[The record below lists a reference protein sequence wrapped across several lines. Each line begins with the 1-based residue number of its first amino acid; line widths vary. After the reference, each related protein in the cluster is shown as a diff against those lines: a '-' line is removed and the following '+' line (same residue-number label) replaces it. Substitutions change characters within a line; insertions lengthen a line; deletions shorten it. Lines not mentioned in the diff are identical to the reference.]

1 MLQLYTGP
9 PSENNAPRE
18 GLDSGN
24 VIRIKISNLNLI
36 FIYKILHIFF
46 YFLSIF

>member
-24 VIRIKISNLNLI
+24 AIWIKISNLNLI
-36 FIYKILHIFF
+36 FIYKILHIF
-46 YFLSIF
+46 IFFSSSS